1 MSAEGSLLWMVQPDP
16 IIYREEVAAMLFSR
30 ADINVKLS
38 RIVRIL
44 EDDDGQEE
52 EDEDES

>member
-1 MSAEGSLLWMVQPDP
+1 VEQEP
-16 IIYREEVAAMLFSR
+16 IIYREEVAAMLFSV
-30 ADINVKLS
+30 ADINVKLD

-52 EDEDES
+52 EGEDES

>member
-1 MSAEGSLLWMVQPDP
+1 MVQPDP

>member
-1 MSAEGSLLWMVQPDP
+1 MEPEP
-16 IIYREEVAAMLFSR
+16 IIYREEVAAMLFGL

-38 RIVRIL
+38 RIVLLL
-44 EDDDGQEE
+44 EGDDGQEE